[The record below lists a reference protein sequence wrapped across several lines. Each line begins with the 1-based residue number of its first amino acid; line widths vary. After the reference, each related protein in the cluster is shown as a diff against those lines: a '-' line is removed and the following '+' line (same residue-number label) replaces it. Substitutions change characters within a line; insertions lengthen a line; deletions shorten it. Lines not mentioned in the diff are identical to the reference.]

1 MITNVPIYQH
11 AKDAGVFAFTLTH
24 PDYRVVIKNE
34 NSDAEHPQTLL
45 PKNLP
50 QTFESAFRICH

>member
-34 NSDAEHPQTLL
+34 NSDAEHPQTQLSGSLL
-45 PKNLP
+45 
-50 QTFESAFRICH
+50 QTFENAFRICN